1 VFARILKMLK
11 RKRSATDGVTMRK
24 TLVLVFLALMAPAA
38 GGQHVRTTPVEM
50 RCVGFIHESE
60 LPQDLVV
67 AGTED
72 DGRVTHLIEGA
83 LAYVVGPGLASA
95 KVGMTY
101 QVVRPEGRIRD
112 HHTNSVVG
120 VYYKEAG
127 TIRIDAVHS
136 GNAIGTVTSSCGVIF
151 KGDLLVPLRL
161 KPGTTFSGTMS
172 NRLTEHPSDGV
183 ASSILVAKDDRREMG
198 AGSFCF
204 IGVGAREGV
213 KIGDRFTIYRPQ
225 PGFDRKQ
232 LIVNAPHSM
241 TTYGKFQTP
250 IYEAK
255 IVEILKKRNLPPR
268 VLGDM
273 VIVDVAETT
282 SAAKVMNS
290 RSEVHLGD
298 LVVRR

>member
-1 VFARILKMLK
+1 
-11 RKRSATDGVTMRK
+11 MRK
-24 TLVLVFLALMAPAA
+24 ALALVFLALMAPAA
-38 GGQHVRTTPVEM
+38 GGQHVRTTPSEM
-50 RCVGFIHESE
+50 RCVGLIHESE
-60 LPQDLVV
+60 LPQDILV
-67 AGTED
+67 AGSED
-72 DGRVTHLIEGA
+72 EARVTHLTEGA
-83 LAYVVGPGLASA
+83 LAYVVGPGVSSA
-95 KVGMTY
+95 KVGTTY

-112 HHTNSVVG
+112 RNTNSIVG
-120 VYYKEAG
+120 IYYKEAG
-127 TIRIDAVHS
+127 TIRIDAVHAA
-136 GNAIGTVTSSCGVIF
+136 NATGTVTSSCGAIF
-151 KGDLLVPLRL
+151 KGDLLVPLRP
-161 KPGTTFSGTMS
+161 KTGSVFSGTMS

-255 IVEILKKRNLPPR
+255 IVEVLKKRNLPPR
-268 VLGDM
+268 VMGDL

-282 SAAKVMNS
+282 SAAKIMNS